1 MADLLFSGGVDWR
14 SQERLDSL
22 HADMVSPSALSQTYG
37 RLGGI
42 VPSSCSVDTA
52 YYSDTRESAKVAYR
66 GDGWRRG
73 TLLRLWHDHGGRSD
87 AIGTYVA
94 TDDPSKLS
102 GGAWTT
108 TLTLHSA
115 LHMLSTDLLRSPL
128 TVEQGVSAVEA
139 MRHVCEAA
147 GRPVRAT
154 CHDSRVGSTVVFEAG
169 KSRLSALFGLATP
182 AGVRVDVD
190 AMGYVTLEDYV
201 SPASRSPGFELSL
214 ADPRGIVH
222 DGVLRS
228 SSWLSLP
235 GEAVV
240 VCKYTEKVPGAD
252 GREESVER
260 EIDGLASVTAGAASR
275 AARGYG
281 IGVTSTES
289 QFEEPHTQEHADQ
302 LARDLLARNSWA
314 GTEWKVT
321 TQYFPVREGDVGSLV
336 VPDAPLGYQGS
347 RRVLVKSTSLDLAT
361 WQLDL
366 TLRETD
372 GMVFDSE

>member
-1 MADLLFSGGVDWR
+1 MTDLLFSGGVDWR
-14 SQERLDSL
+14 TQERRDSL
-22 HADMVSPSALSQTYG
+22 HADMVSPSALAQTYG
-37 RLGGI
+37 RLEGI

-66 GDGWRRG
+66 GDGWVRG

-108 TLTLHSA
+108 TLTMHSA

-128 TVEQGVSAVEA
+128 TVEAGASAVDA
-139 MRHVCEAA
+139 MRHVCEAV
-147 GRPVRAT
+147 GRPVRTT
-154 CHDSRVGSTVVFEAG
+154 CADRRVGSTVVFEAG

-190 AMGYVTLEDYV
+190 AMGYVTLSDYV
-201 SPASRSPGFELSL
+201 APSTRSPSFELSL

-222 DGVLRS
+222 DGVSRS
-228 SSWLSLP
+228 SSWLTLP

-240 VCKYTEKVPGAD
+240 VCKYTEKATGED
-252 GREESVER
+252 GREGSVER
-260 EIDGLASVTAGAASR
+260 EVDGFASVTSGAASR
-275 AARGYG
+275 ASRGYG
-281 IGVTSTES
+281 IVVTSSAS
-289 QFEEPHTQEHADQ
+289 QFEEPHTQEHADS

-314 GTEWKVT
+314 GTEWKVK
-321 TQYFPVREGDVGSLV
+321 TQYFPVREGDVGTLV

-372 GMVFDSE
+372 GMVYDDE